1 MKNNQKLLVAKKAK
15 NDEFY
20 TRLVDIQKELDQ
32 YDFSELIVGCP
43 ADTAKSEFVN
53 YFTNY
58 NRAKKV
64 IYWQDLFNEE
74 MYSQVDV
81 IVTNPPFS
89 IYTDYLTLLA
99 KMNKPFY
106 LVSPLLIHRNSFGL
120 LSYVRSGSNT
130 INHFSNT
137 EKTVPCMWITNF
149 PENRPVFVPEIEH
162 TIYEHN
168 KNGLNVVNRCKD
180 IGKDFKTIA
189 NLCLPTTAFLN
200 NYGWDEPLVNYAAA
214 RPDVCK
220 SSCLTKNEKTY
231 VIEYRTNV
239 YEYRANDMITDPEKI
254 GKRCCYGMVKL
265 TNYRL
270 EPCDKPY
277 FTRIVINFQ
286 PDKIVMYD
294 KDAHKKS

>member
-1 MKNNQKLLVAKKAK
+1 MKDLKELVKNQKLLAAKKAK
-15 NDEFY
+15 DDEFY

-32 YDFSELIVGCP
+32 YDFSELTVGCP
-43 ADTAKSEFVN
+43 ADTAQSEFVN

-64 IYWQDLFNEE
+64 IYWKDLLNEE

-81 IVTNPPFS
+81 IITNPPFS
-89 IYTDYLTLLA
+89 LYTDYLQLLA
-99 KMNKPFY
+99 KMNKSFY
-106 LVSPLLIHRNSFGL
+106 LVSPLTIHRKSFGL
-120 LSYVRSGSNT
+120 LPYVRSGSNT

-137 EKTVPCMWITNF
+137 EKKVPCMWITNF
-149 PENRPVFVPEIEH
+149 PENRPVFIPEIEH

-180 IGKDFKTIA
+180 IGKDFKTIP
-189 NLCLPTTAFLN
+189 NLCLPITAFLK
-200 NYGWDEPLVNYAAA
+200 NYGWYEPPVNYTFT
-214 RPDVCK
+214 RPDACK
-220 SSCLTKNEKTY
+220 SSCPTNKQ
-231 VIEYRTNV
+231 RTNLI
-239 YEYRANDMITDPEKI
+239 EYRANDIITDPGKI
-254 GKRCCYGMVKL
+254 GKRCSYGIVKF

-270 EPCDKPY
+270 EPCDKTY

-294 KDAHKKS
+294 K

>member
-1 MKNNQKLLVAKKAK
+1 MKNNQRLIVAKKAK

-43 ADTAKSEFVN
+43 ADTAQSEFVN

-64 IYWQDLFNEE
+64 IYWQDLLNEE

-89 IYTDYLTLLA
+89 LYTDYLTLLV

-106 LVSPLLIHRNSFGL
+106 LVSPLNIHRKSFGL
-120 LSYVRSGSNT
+120 LPYVRSGSNT
-130 INHFSNT
+130 IRHFSNT
-137 EKTVPCMWITNF
+137 KKEVYCMWITNF

-180 IGKDFKTIA
+180 IGKDFKTIP
-189 NLCLPTTAFLN
+189 NLCLPVTAFLK
-200 NYGWDEPLVNYAAA
+200 NYGWYEPLVNYVFTSS
-214 RPDVCK
+214 RVCK
-220 SSCLTKNEKTY
+220 LRKYEVTELF
-231 VIEYRTNV
+231 
-239 YEYRANDMITDPEKI
+239 EYRANDMIYKP
-254 GKRCCYGMVKL
+254 GNGCGMVKL
-265 TNYRL
+265 TLYKL
-270 EPCDKPY
+270 EPCDKSY
-277 FTRIVINFQ
+277 FVRILINFQ
-286 PDKIVMYD
+286 PDKVVMYD
-294 KDAHKKS
+294 KDAH